1 MRKRRRGVRE
11 LHRGVRG
18 LRHDA
23 RGCHDVRDRHGEKV
37 HDRDD
42 VRDNLHGRDD

>member
-1 MRKRRRGVRE
+1 MHHRDVRRHRRPDARE
-11 LHRGVRG
+11 HH
-18 LRHDA
+18 HDA

-42 VRDNLHGRDD
+42 VRETLHGRDD